1 MVLSILG
8 NVMFVRILASLF
20 LVSVTAVFNVYA
32 ESHQPAAG
40 SGNGIKYNYL
50 ELRFVDVDG
59 GDGIEFG
66 GSYRI
71 NEQFYAVAGFQDID
85 IGPGSLEVLEIGG
98 GYIIPN
104 KKIDFAFEV
113 SLLDADFRGSSENGF
128 SLAAGGRSYI
138 SPEFEA
144 RVFAKHVD
152 VATSDTFIELG
163 GDYFLNA
170 NISIGVTLEVASD
183 ADTLTFGGRYYF

>member
-1 MVLSILG
+1 
-8 NVMFVRILASLF
+8 MFVRILASLF
-20 LVSVTAVFNVYA
+20 LVSIAAVFNVYA
-32 ESHQPAAG
+32 ESHDPAAG
-40 SGNGIKYNYL
+40 SDNGIKYNYL

-113 SLLDADFRGSSENGF
+113 SLIDTDFRGSSDNGF

-144 RVFAKHVD
+144 RAFVKHVD
-152 VATSDTFIELG
+152 VNNSDTFIELG

-170 NISIGVTLEVASD
+170 NVSIGISLEVASD
-183 ADTLTFGGRYYF
+183 ADTLTFGARYYF

>member
-1 MVLSILG
+1 
-8 NVMFVRILASLF
+8 MFVRFWTSFILISI
-20 LVSVTAVFNVYA
+20 TAVFNVYA
-32 ESHQPAAG
+32 ESHDAAAG
-40 SGNGIKYNYL
+40 SDNGIKYNYL

-71 NEQFYAVAGFQDID
+71 NEQFYAVAGIQDID
-85 IGPGSLEVLEIGG
+85 FGPGSLEVLEIGG

-104 KKIDFAFEV
+104 KKIDFALEV
-113 SLLDADFRGSSENGF
+113 SLIDTDFPGSSDNGF

-144 RVFAKHVD
+144 RVFVKHVD
-152 VATSDTFIELG
+152 VVNSDTFIELG
-163 GDYFLNA
+163 GDYF
-170 NISIGVTLEVASD
+170 ISADISLGITLEVASD